1 MIPCLQFLHSGL
13 SSCHVGVHVMALAE
27 NFSMANEQSHF
38 RTIVNQDGA
47 VILNTTTGDITTLN
61 STGAFIWQALE
72 RGEALETI
80 AADLARETGEQV
92 DSLKRDV
99 LEFIDALKG
108 QRLLSC

>member
-1 MIPCLQFLHSGL
+1 MTNKQS
-13 SSCHVGVHVMALAE
+13 
-27 NFSMANEQSHF
+27 NFRM
-38 RTIVNQDGA
+38 IVNQDGA

-72 RGEALETI
+72 QGEALETI

-99 LEFIDALKG
+99 LKFMDALQG